1 MQMYSSVA
9 VIGPP
14 RCICYCLSEVARVCF
29 LAPVNSSVPNGC
41 LILQGGDVALPEQK
55 DYVNSRPDHGGCG
68 SLKMF
73 GDDADNVFH
82 VCTFVPSR

>member
-14 RCICYCLSEVARVCF
+14 RYICYCLSEVARGRF

-41 LILQGGDVALPEQK
+41 LILQDGDVALPEQR
-55 DYVNSRPDHGGCG
+55 DYVNSRPDHGGCS

-82 VCTFVPSR
+82 VGTFVPSR